1 MDALSDDDLRLVEA
15 LLLASPEPVTSAQV
29 QHALG
34 DEHGLLVDVPAVI
47 AAVAERYRG
56 RGIAVA
62 AAGGGWRLRT
72 APDLAPRLAGL
83 LGRERPLPRAAV
95 EVLAVIAMHQPVT
108 RAEVV
113 ELRNAAVAQATFD
126 LLVDLGLIAP
136 AGQDDGPGRAQLW
149 RTTPAFLEH
158 FGLDAVGD
166 LPGLEELKGAGFIEG
181 GSVGLVVPVP
191 SDADDL
197 REDEEPLDPDEAL
210 RLPNL
215 DMHENVDEGDDGTE
229 A

>member
-158 FGLDAVGD
+158 FGLRSLAD
-166 LPGLEELKGAGFIEG
+166 LPRADHLAAVARAAGRDG
-181 GSVGLVVPVP
+181 GVGEP
-191 SDADDL
+191 S
-197 REDEEPLDPDEAL
+197 
-210 RLPNL
+210 
-215 DMHENVDEGDDGTE
+215 GG
-229 A
+229 